1 MPSISRPTGTAPARR
16 ITRRRAGFSL
26 MELLIVVAI
35 LMIIAAIAAPKVGA
49 ALMNAREMAAV
60 RHISTL
66 HSAQL
71 QYMSQFGKYATS
83 LQELGPPAS
92 GAAGPN
98 ASDLIPSELAQG
110 VKGGYQFILSVTPTG
125 YTINANPTAFGNSGR
140 RTFFSDQTQVI
151 RENWGQ
157 EPANASS
164 QELNAAAKEAK
175 KG

>member
-1 MPSISRPTGTAPARR
+1 MMQRMR
-16 ITRRRAGFSL
+16 TRRRLGFSL

-71 QYMSQFGKYATS
+71 QYMSQFGKYASS

-92 GAAGPN
+92 GADGPSAAN
-98 ASDLIPSELAQG
+98 LIPGELALG
-110 VKGGYQFILSVTPTG
+110 VKGGYQFTLAVTPTG
-125 YTINANPTAFGNSGR
+125 YTIHANPTQFGNSGR
-140 RTFFSDQTQVI
+140 RTFFSDQSQVI

-157 EPANASS
+157 EPASATS
-164 QELNAAAKEAK
+164 QELNAAAKSEAK
-175 KG
+175 N

>member
-1 MPSISRPTGTAPARR
+1 MQRMR
-16 ITRRRAGFSL
+16 TRRRLGFSL

-71 QYMSQFGKYATS
+71 QYMSQFGKYAST

-92 GAAGPN
+92 GAEGPN
-98 ASDLIPSELAQG
+98 AANLIPSELAQG
-110 VKGGYQFILSVTPTG
+110 VKGGYQFVLAVTATG
-125 YTINANPTAFGNSGR
+125 YTINANPTQFGNSGR
-140 RTFFSDQTQVI
+140 RTFYSDQTQVI
-151 RENWGQ
+151 HENWGQ
-157 EPANASS
+157 EPASATSK
-164 QELNAAAKEAK
+164 ELNASAKET
-175 KG
+175 KGS

>member
-1 MPSISRPTGTAPARR
+1 MQRMR
-16 ITRRRAGFSL
+16 TRRRLGFSL

-71 QYMSQFGKYATS
+71 QYMSQFGKYAST

-92 GAAGPN
+92 GAEGPSAAN
-98 ASDLIPSELAQG
+98 LIPSELAQG
-110 VKGGYQFILSVTPTG
+110 VKGGYQFVLAVTATG
-125 YTINANPTAFGNSGR
+125 YTINANPTQFGNSGR

-151 RENWGQ
+151 HENWGQ
-157 EPANASS
+157 EPASATSK
-164 QELNAAAKEAK
+164 ELNASAKET
-175 KG
+175 KGS

>member
-1 MPSISRPTGTAPARR
+1 MLLPARR

-66 HSAQL
+66 HNAEL
-71 QYMSQFGKYATS
+71 QFQSQFGRYAIS
-83 LQELGPPAS
+83 LTELGPPAS
-92 GAAGPN
+92 GAAGPS
-98 ASDLIPSELAQG
+98 ASDLIPGELAQG
-110 VKGGYQFILSVTPTG
+110 VKGGYQFTLTGTPTG

-140 RTFFSDQTQVI
+140 RTFFSDQTLVI

-157 EPANASS
+157 EPANVSS
-164 QELNAAAKEAK
+164 KELKN
-175 KG
+175 

>member
-1 MPSISRPTGTAPARR
+1 MMMHRMR
-16 ITRRRAGFSL
+16 TRRRLGFSL

-60 RHISTL
+60 RHITTI

-71 QYMSQFGKYATS
+71 QYMSQFGKYASS
-83 LQELGPPAS
+83 LIELGPPAS
-92 GAAGPN
+92 GAAGPA
-98 ASDLIPSELAQG
+98 ASDLIPKELAEG
-110 VKGGYQFILSVTPTG
+110 VKGGYKFTLSVTPTG
-125 YTINANPTAFGNSGR
+125 YTINADPTAFGNSGR

-164 QELNAAAKEAK
+164 KELNSQEKAKT
-175 KG
+175 

>member
-1 MPSISRPTGTAPARR
+1 MLLPARLTNR
-16 ITRRRAGFSL
+16 NRFTRRRAGFSL

-66 HSAQL
+66 HNAQL

-92 GAAGPN
+92 GAAGPA
-98 ASDLIPSELAQG
+98 ASDLIPGELALG
-110 VKGGYQFILSVTPTG
+110 TKGGYQFTLVGTPTG

-140 RTFFSDQTQVI
+140 RTFFSDQTLVI

-157 EPANASS
+157 EPANVSS
-164 QELNAAAKEAK
+164 KELKN
-175 KG
+175 

>member
-16 ITRRRAGFSL
+16 ITRRRTGFSL

>member
-1 MPSISRPTGTAPARR
+1 MLLSARLTNR
-16 ITRRRAGFSL
+16 NRLTRRRAGFSL

-66 HSAQL
+66 HNAQL

-92 GAAGPN
+92 GAAGPS
-98 ASDLIPSELAQG
+98 AADLIPGELALG
-110 VKGGYQFILSVTPTG
+110 TKGGYQFTMTGTPTG

-140 RTFFSDQTQVI
+140 RTFFSDQTLVI

-164 QELNAAAKEAK
+164 KELKN
-175 KG
+175 

>member
-1 MPSISRPTGTAPARR
+1 MLQRMR
-16 ITRRRAGFSL
+16 TRRRLGFSL

-71 QYMSQFGKYATS
+71 QYMSQFGKYAS
-83 LQELGPPAS
+83 ALQELGPPAS
-92 GAAGPN
+92 GADGPSAAN
-98 ASDLIPSELAQG
+98 LIPGELALG
-110 VKGGYQFILSVTPTG
+110 VKGGYQFTLSITPAG
-125 YTINANPTAFGNSGR
+125 YTINANPTQFGNSGR
-140 RTFFSDQTQVI
+140 RTFFSDQSQVI

-157 EPANASS
+157 EPATASS
-164 QELNAAAKEAK
+164 QELNAAAKAEAK
-175 KG
+175 N

>member
-1 MPSISRPTGTAPARR
+1 MR
-16 ITRRRAGFSL
+16 TRRRLGFSL

-71 QYMSQFGKYATS
+71 QYMSQFGKYAS
-83 LQELGPPAS
+83 ALQELGPPAS
-92 GAAGPN
+92 GSEGPSAAN
-98 ASDLIPSELAQG
+98 LIPGELAQG
-110 VKGGYQFILSVTPTG
+110 VKGGYQFTISLTPTG

-140 RTFFSDQTQVI
+140 RTFFSDQSQVI

-157 EPANASS
+157 EPANATSK
-164 QELNAAAKEAK
+164 ELNAAAKEAK
-175 KG
+175 GN